1 MQLLPLVFAALAFS
15 LHAKVRPRLLS
26 PLPPATQSVMP
37 LDPCNDD
44 CLKRL
49 YAEGQIFSFMARTSE
64 VQLNAQDSQIRD
76 DYAITNDI
84 LNPRPISTTQKM
96 GVESK
101 RGDIPYKVALLVPR
115 DVVGKYSNAAI
126 NAILAYLALKEQN
139 FIFKVFDSKQ
149 EDADSLKR
157 AYKDIATQHF
167 PFVIA
172 LLTQNGVQ
180 NLIAQTP
187 LTLPTIIPSVHK
199 SQLQWLIDL
208 PSALSFAGIDFA
220 RQMAML
226 VDLSQRKPLVI
237 YNDDSFR
244 GEMLAKSLRDL
255 GAPVLYEDTIT
266 FKKASSFSFGLRSQA
281 KYLKNAVVML
291 NTPVVKTGLL
301 LSQISMLGRGPQM
314 LLSSQINFNLSLFM
328 LTQPKDR
335 RNLYIASAIG
345 KINPYLDQY
354 ASILGVNLAYDW
366 IGYTSV
372 DALENMLVRTY
383 GIQAR
388 YFSEPLLNG
397 QVIYTN
403 TIYTPKDLS
412 FTPITFNRP
421 PVSEPTLLLEEQN
434 DEEEE

>member
-1 MQLLPLVFAALAFS
+1 M
-15 LHAKVRPRLLS
+15 RPRLLS
-26 PLPPATQSVMP
+26 PLPPVIQIVMP

-44 CLKRL
+44 CLKKL
-49 YAEGQIFSFMARTSE
+49 YADGQIFSFMARTSE
-64 VQLNAQDSQIRD
+64 TRLSARDAQIKD
-76 DYAITNDI
+76 DYAIVSDI
-84 LNPRPISTTQKM
+84 LNPRPIATTQNA
-96 GVESK
+96 GAEIQ
-101 RGDIPYKVALLVPR
+101 RDIPYKVALLVPR
-115 DVVGKYSNAAI
+115 DVVGKYSNTAI

-139 FIFKVFDSKQ
+139 FVFKVFDSKQ
-149 EDADSLKR
+149 EDPDSLKR
-157 AYKDIATQHF
+157 AYQEIASQNF

-180 NLIAQTP
+180 NLISKTP

-199 SQLQWLIDL
+199 SQLQWLVDL
-208 PSALSFAGIDFA
+208 PSTLSFAGIDFA
-220 RQMAML
+220 QQMAML
-226 VDLSQRKPLVI
+226 VDLSQRQPLVI

-266 FKKASSFSFGLRSQA
+266 FKKASSFSFGLKTQA
-281 KYLKNAVVML
+281 KYLRNAVVML

-301 LSQISMLGRGPQM
+301 LSQISMLDNGPQM

-345 KINPYLDQY
+345 KINPYLSQY
-354 ASILGVNLAYDW
+354 ALILGVNLAYDW

-388 YFSEPLLNG
+388 YFSEPLLSG
-397 QVIYTN
+397 QIIYTN
-403 TIYTPKDLS
+403 TIYTSKDLS
-412 FTPITFNRP
+412 FVPVTFNRP
-421 PVSEPTLLLEEQN
+421 PVNEPLLLEEQN